1 MTREKLFLVLTEMA
15 IQAKAIAMSQSP
27 IRTGRMVKSIKILF
41 HNDGFSVIVPE
52 EIYYFKYTDEL
63 GDNPNPS
70 PKQMRNAGWFSER
83 TFNLM
88 SNMIASKLGGSL
100 TKIE

>member
-63 GDNPNPS
+63 GDNPNPYVCS
-70 PKQMRNAGWFSER
+70 SLYILSALFLNNA
-83 TFNLM
+83 
-88 SNMIASKLGGSL
+88 SN
-100 TKIE
+100 TKRAT